1 MGGGGNHHGRCVRS
15 CWHHRAGDG
24 DHSRVGRDRSSG
36 TGRHPDGTRPQAAGQ
51 AGRSVEEGAGA
62 TRLHINMT
70 KAEAVS
76 FLNSLTP
83 APVNM
88 ITLDPVKWT
97 AFKALVV
104 PLLADPTL
112 DPKYK
117 KALQDANVIV
127 DAALG

>member
-1 MGGGGNHHGRCVRS
+1 
-15 CWHHRAGDG
+15 
-24 DHSRVGRDRSSG
+24 
-36 TGRHPDGTRPQAAGQ
+36 
-51 AGRSVEEGAGA
+51 
-62 TRLHINMT
+62 MT
-70 KAEAVS
+70 KAEAVT

-104 PLLADPTL
+104 PILSDPTL
-112 DPKYK
+112 DPKYR

>member
-1 MGGGGNHHGRCVRS
+1 
-15 CWHHRAGDG
+15 
-24 DHSRVGRDRSSG
+24 
-36 TGRHPDGTRPQAAGQ
+36 
-51 AGRSVEEGAGA
+51 
-62 TRLHINMT
+62 MT
-70 KAEAVS
+70 KAEALT

-88 ITLDPVKWT
+88 ITLDPVKWA

-104 PLLADPTL
+104 PILSDPTL